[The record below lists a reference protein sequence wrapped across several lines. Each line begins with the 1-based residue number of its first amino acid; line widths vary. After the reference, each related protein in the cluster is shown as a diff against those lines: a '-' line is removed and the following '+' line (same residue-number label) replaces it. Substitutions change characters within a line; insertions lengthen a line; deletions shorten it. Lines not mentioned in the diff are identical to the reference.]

1 MNPKSRVLD
10 VGCGQGRLP
19 IGIIHAIGKID
30 YLGVD
35 VDTRMIDW
43 CKQSIERNYPSFKFE
58 HLNFYNERYNP
69 NGVKI
74 SNFSIA
80 IKLKFAK
87 RFDIIY
93 LCSVFTHMTE
103 EDMRIYLRD
112 FSRILKKQGKIFFT
126 AFVEDD
132 VPDISINPENY
143 CMKCSGAL
151 HIVRYRKDY
160 LFNIIKEYGYSITD
174 FSYGT
179 EGDGQSAIYLKN

>member
-35 VDTRMIDW
+35 VDFRMIDW
-43 CKQSIERNYPSFKFE
+43 CKHNIEKNYPSFKFK

-69 NGVKI
+69 NGRMI
-74 SNFSIA
+74 NHYPLYTA
-80 IKLKFAK
+80 LE
-87 RFDIIY
+87 FDIIY

-112 FSRILKKQGKIFFT
+112 FSHILKKKGKIFFT